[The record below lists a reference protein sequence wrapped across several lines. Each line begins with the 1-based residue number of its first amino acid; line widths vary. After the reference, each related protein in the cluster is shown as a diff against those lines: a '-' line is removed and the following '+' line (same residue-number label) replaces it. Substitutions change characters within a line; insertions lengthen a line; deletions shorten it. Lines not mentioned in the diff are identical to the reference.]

1 MGQDPKQWAESL
13 TVSNKHKLQVRL
25 SEPEVLRDHIG
36 MPTFQMRREVI
47 YARALKPRRTQPH
60 LFTTINNIILVAL
73 FSQDELMVDFG
84 LGILISSS
92 MMSILILEVLLVNKS
107 LKNQK

>member
-1 MGQDPKQWAESL
+1 MGQDPRHWAESL
-13 TVSNKHKLQVRL
+13 IVSNEHKLQVRL

-36 MPTFQMRREVI
+36 MPTLQMRHEVI

-60 LFTTINNIILVAL
+60 LFTTINNTILVAL

-84 LGILISSS
+84 RGILISSS
-92 MMSILILEVLLVNKS
+92 MMSILILEVLLVNNSFK
-107 LKNQK
+107 KN